1 MVARSITEDQII
13 VNKIIRMNIYQNPQI
28 EILNLKP
35 ENIGSSVLCTSV
47 SVAETEGFHEY
58 ELITDEE

>member
-1 MVARSITEDQII
+1 MI
-13 VNKIIRMNIYQNPQI
+13 VNNIIRMKIYQNPQI
-28 EILNLKP
+28 DIFNLKTMD
-35 ENIGSSVLCTSV
+35 IGTGVLCTSV